1 MEYPRKLLAEDACM
15 RSVKTGLSFRYL
27 VIAVILLASLT
38 VVFNVVDFTAAA
50 SDDGVPENEILING
64 TGFYLQTGEEWDRF
78 YQGYKLRVKYVN
90 FDQKSL
96 WVELLLNETTV
107 KEKIMYE
114 GEHFIY
120 SQNSVEIFNITVD
133 RIYSGA
139 GEELVTF
146 RPVYQFKDPSLP
158 PPSQEPGNNNG
169 STDENGTN
177 NDETPV
183 VNGFGIEIALIST
196 VIVSILIIRI
206 KFSK

>member
-1 MEYPRKLLAEDACM
+1 M
-15 RSVKTGLSFRYL
+15 RSVKTELLLKYL
-27 VIAVILLASLT
+27 VIAVILLTSLT
-38 VVFNVVDFTAAA
+38 VVFNVADFIAAA
-50 SDDGVPENEILING
+50 SDDNEVPENEALING
-64 TGFYLQTGEEWDRF
+64 TGIYLQTGEEWDRF
-78 YQGYKLRVKYVN
+78 YQGYSLRVKYVN

-96 WVELLLNETTV
+96 WIELLLNETTV

-114 GEHFIY
+114 GEKFIY

-158 PPSQEPGNNNG
+158 PPSQEPGNNNASG
-169 STDENGTN
+169 DNNGTN

-183 VNGFGIEIALIST
+183 VNGFGIKSALIS
-196 VIVSILIIRI
+196 VIIASICIMGI

>member
-1 MEYPRKLLAEDACM
+1 MAEDACM
-15 RSVKTGLSFRYL
+15 RSVKTELLLKYL
-27 VIAVILLASLT
+27 VIAVILLTSLT
-38 VVFNVVDFTAAA
+38 VVFNVADFIAAA
-50 SDDGVPENEILING
+50 SDDNEVPENEALING
-64 TGFYLQTGEEWDRF
+64 TGIYLQTGEEWDRF
-78 YQGYKLRVKYVN
+78 YQGYSLRVKYVN

-96 WVELLLNETTV
+96 WIELLLNETTV

-114 GEHFIY
+114 GEKFIY

-158 PPSQEPGNNNG
+158 PPSQEPGNNNASG
-169 STDENGTN
+169 DNNGTN

-183 VNGFGIEIALIST
+183 VNGFGIKSALIS
-196 VIVSILIIRI
+196 VIIASICIMGI